1 MNSLIELI
9 NFMDYTTNCG
19 TKGYE
24 LFIMVGTHFFAKEI
38 PMENNDII
46 IQHNIELQADPRKG
60 FCDSFKSLVKSAATK
75 LKGNARRLFMA
86 ETVKEIGPGGQAVA
100 ERELGWNRGTIRKG
114 LHELNSGI
122 TCSDA
127 YALRGRKRSEDCMP
141 DLENDICSIVAPKA
155 QVDATLHT
163 TRMYVKMTAEEVRKQ
178 LIDQKSYKDEDL
190 PKRRTISTILN
201 RLDLHLKK
209 VQKNQ
214 PLKKLPETDAIFE
227 EIRKVNLKADETVEV
242 LRISMD
248 AKSTVK
254 LGPFSRGGRNRIK
267 VGAADHDFGCTGT
280 LTPFNI
286 LLPQHDELFISFAES
301 KVTSDYMWDRIE
313 ELWPDFENKYHPSV
327 LLLNL
332 DNGPENSSRRT
343 QFIKRAVDFA
353 NAYQVQVNLAY
364 YPPYHSK
371 YNPVERTHGALEQ
384 YWNGML
390 LTDKE
395 TTVEIAKNMRWK
407 GKHPVVTLVTKIYK
421 TGVVLKKKVMAGYEK
436 SIKRLEGLENW
447 FVEITPA
454 KA

>member
-1 MNSLIELI
+1 MAS
-9 NFMDYTTNCG
+9 M
-19 TKGYE
+19 
-24 LFIMVGTHFFAKEI
+24 
-38 PMENNDII
+38 DII
-46 IQHNIELQADPRKG
+46 VPNKSVPQGVPRKG
-60 FCDSFKSLVKSAATK
+60 LCGSFKSLVKNAADK
-75 LKGNARRLFMA
+75 LKGSARRLFIA
-86 ETVKEIGPGGQAVA
+86 ETVTELGTGGQSIA
-100 ERELGWNRGTIRKG
+100 EREFGWNRGTIRKG

-122 TCSDA
+122 TCIDS
-127 YALRGRKRSEDCMP
+127 YSMRGRRRSEDRLP
-141 DLENDICSIVAPKA
+141 NLENDIFSIVTPKA

-178 LIDQKSYKDEDL
+178 LIEKKNYKDEDL
-190 PKRRTISTILN
+190 PKRRTISTVLN
-201 RLDLHLKK
+201 RLNLHLKK

-214 PLKKLPETDAIFE
+214 PLKKIPETDAIFE
-227 EIRKVNLKADETVEV
+227 EIHKVNREADEADGVI
-242 LRISMD
+242 RMSMD
-248 AKSTVK
+248 TKATVK
-254 LGPFSRGGRNRIK
+254 LGPYSRGGRNRSK
-267 VGAADHDFGCTGT
+267 VGALDHDFGSTGT

-286 LLPQHDELFISFAES
+286 LLPQYGDLFISFAES
-301 KVTSDYMWDRIE
+301 KVTSDYMWDRVNEI
-313 ELWPDFENKYHPSV
+313 WPLFEARYHPSV

-353 NAYQVQVNLAY
+353 NEHQIKVKLAY

-395 TTVEIAKNMRWK
+395 TAVEIAKNMRWK
-407 GKHPVVTLVTKIYK
+407 GKHPVVTLVTKVYD

-436 SIKRLEGLENW
+436 VIKRLEGLEDW
-447 FVEITPA
+447 FVEITPC